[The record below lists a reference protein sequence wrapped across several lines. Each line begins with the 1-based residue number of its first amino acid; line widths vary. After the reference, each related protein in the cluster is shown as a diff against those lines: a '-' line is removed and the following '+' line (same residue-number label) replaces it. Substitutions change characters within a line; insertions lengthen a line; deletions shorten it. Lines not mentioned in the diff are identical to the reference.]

1 MIKYISWERKTPFFN
16 NQVSFKEGVLKKVK
30 PGIEIKKGLD
40 KLGGS
45 GILIYKNFGKTK
57 LLQNY

>member
-1 MIKYISWERKTPFFN
+1 MGTEAPFFN

-40 KLGGS
+40 KLGGG

-57 LLQNY
+57 LLR